1 MEVTTKIKLKPYL
14 REFLIAK
21 FGEEPIRFPEN
32 SDLLALIH
40 VLRIKPPKRD
50 VVQDDVNTEIVIPYQ
65 RLGRDPRTY
74 NYLGKRAQME
84 FQKRVHTLFCITL
97 NDYVAHKVHVEQ
109 FEWQAAIELFAE
121 EYHIESITTDGLK
134 QKNYRDRNGKR
145 FKRENRFKHLN

>member
-21 FGEEPIRFPEN
+21 FGEEPIRFPGN

-50 VVQDDVNTEIVIPYQ
+50 IVQDDVNTEIVIPYQ

-109 FEWQAAIELFAE
+109 FEWQGVCRGIPHRVDHDRRVKAKELSGSE
-121 EYHIESITTDGLK
+121 
-134 QKNYRDRNGKR
+134 
-145 FKRENRFKHLN
+145 REAV

>member
-50 VVQDDVNTEIVIPYQ
+50 IVQDDVNTEIVIPYQ
-65 RLGRDPRTY
+65 RLGR
-74 NYLGKRAQME
+74 LGTPEDVANACAFLASERASYISGQ
-84 FQKRVHTLFCITL
+84 VLGVDGC
-97 NDYVAHKVHVEQ
+97 A
-109 FEWQAAIELFAE
+109 
-121 EYHIESITTDGLK
+121 SI
-134 QKNYRDRNGKR
+134 
-145 FKRENRFKHLN
+145 

>member
-1 MEVTTKIKLKPYL
+1 MEVITKIKLKPYL

-50 VVQDDVNTEIVIPYQ
+50 IVQDDVNTEIVIPYQ

-97 NDYVAHKVHVEQ
+97 MTTWRISSRGAIRVA
-109 FEWQAAIELFAE
+109 
-121 EYHIESITTDGLK
+121 SC
-134 QKNYRDRNGKR
+134 DRVVCRGIS
-145 FKRENRFKHLN
+145 H

>member
-50 VVQDDVNTEIVIPYQ
+50 IVQDDVNTEIVIPYQ

-97 NDYVAHKVHVEQ
+97 NNSSGRPRSNC
-109 FEWQAAIELFAE
+109 LPRN
-121 EYHIESITTDGLK
+121 ITLS
-134 QKNYRDRNGKR
+134 RSR
-145 FKRENRFKHLN
+145 